1 LPLIKAGLR
10 SKVSDSQE
18 DALQRGLRFLAYR
31 PRSEA
36 EVSNYLTGRGY
47 SAEIAAST
55 LKKLRSLHY
64 LDDETFA
71 RDWARTRSE
80 SRGYG
85 PKRIEQ
91 ELRAKGVARSLIQ
104 AALLETFGPGNEA
117 EKARLLLERKFR
129 NKKLADPKLLRRV
142 AAFLQRRGYSQ
153 KVIYDLLKLPLEDD

>member
-1 LPLIKAGLR
+1 LTLIKTGLR

-36 EVSNYLTGRGY
+36 EVLSYLTGRGY
-47 SAEIAAST
+47 SAEIAEST

-64 LDDETFA
+64 LDDESFA
-71 RDWARTRSE
+71 RNWARSRSE
-80 SRGYG
+80 SHGYG

-91 ELRAKGVARSLIQ
+91 ELRTKGVAPSVIR
-104 AALLETFGPGNEA
+104 AAVHETYGPGDEA
-117 EKARLLLERKFR
+117 EKARLLFERKFK
-129 NKKLADPKLLRRV
+129 NKKLDDPKLLRRV